1 MRNEDKEMAFNKKKN
16 AEAEAPEVA
25 QEETPVEENQA
36 EAEHSWMKA
45 NGIIAFP

>member
-25 QEETPVEENQA
+25 QEETPVEEADEYLLYQ
-36 EAEHSWMKA
+36 S
-45 NGIIAFP
+45 